1 MSQPQQPP
9 QPPPG
14 PQPQMPPQQQ
24 RPMGPP
30 QQPIMYPQM
39 PPPQRRVNT
48 ETEVTE
54 RRRVLL
60 YSAIFIGGILVI
72 GLIAGVVDSLIRNQG
87 NFFLSNMEVVLL
99 IIASSAPWAVI
110 FFLLCLGWVY
120 LINRLFV
127 KWNTSFA
134 NDENDEAYGKGIIY
148 EIVRDNNGAAAILLV
163 GPLLTIAVA
172 LLFIVTLIK

>member
-1 MSQPQQPP
+1 
-9 QPPPG
+9 
-14 PQPQMPPQQQ
+14 MPPQQQ

-30 QQPIMYPQM
+30 PPIMYQPMQ
-39 PPPQRRVNT
+39 PPKRRVQT

-60 YSAIFIGGILVI
+60 YSAIFIAGILVI
-72 GLIAGVVDSLIRNQG
+72 GLIAGIVDSLIRNQG
-87 NFFLSNMEVVLL
+87 NFFLSNLEVVLL
-99 IIASSAPWAVI
+99 IVASSAPWAVI

-134 NDENDEAYGKGIIY
+134 DDENDEAYGKGIIY
-148 EIVRDNNGAAAILLV
+148 EIVRDNNGAAAVLLV
-163 GPLLTIAVA
+163 GPLLILAVA